1 MGVRL
6 CVAAK
11 LPEYFFSPIMEGD
24 MARGRKPDTAEQ
36 QVAKGAPGKRFSNKD
51 AQAVRSAKKA
61 VPVAIGNVNPP
72 KWLKRSRKAT
82 EVWNDL
88 APKLLRLNLL
98 SDLDSGALGRY
109 CRYVVEWVA
118 ADLSVQ
124 KEGTWFEATDTNGN
138 STKKRHPA
146 WQACQ
151 DIEKMLRD
159 LEATFGMRPDA
170 RYKIMRDQAAAH
182 GLGGLPLFGNSPADA
197 SDDDDQPD
205 QPSVESIPEDMI
217 GVLGGHNSPPPGK
230 LN

>member
-1 MGVRL
+1 
-6 CVAAK
+6 
-11 LPEYFFSPIMEGD
+11 

-36 QVAKGAPGKRFSNKD
+36 QVAKGSPGKRLSQKET
-51 AQAVRSAKKA
+51 QAVRNAKKV
-61 VPVAIGNVNPP
+61 VPIVVGNVKPP
-72 KWLKRSRKAT
+72 KWLKKSPTAT

-88 APKLLRLNLL
+88 APKLMRLNLL
-98 SDLDSGALGRY
+98 SDLDSSALGRY
-109 CRYVVEWVA
+109 CRYIVEWVA
-118 ADLSVQ
+118 ADLTVQ
-124 KEGTWFEATDTNGN
+124 KEGTWFDAKDTNGN

-170 RYKIMRDQAAAH
+170 RYKIMRDQAAAA
-182 GLGGLPLFGNSPADA
+182 GLGGLPLFGNSQADA
-197 SDDDDQPD
+197 PDDDAPAET
-205 QPSVESIPEDMI
+205 PSGEAIAEDMI